1 MDQQTEELK
10 KKIDKVEE
18 ICKKYDMIPAK
29 PGDRIWVLTDICYI
43 KLASLK
49 NQLYNLHDHK
59 YNKNGRLD
67 V

>member
-18 ICKKYDMIPAK
+18 ICKKYDRFPAK
-29 PGDRIWVLTDICYI
+29 PGDRIWVLTDICYT
-43 KLASLK
+43 KWALLK
-49 NQLYNLHDHK
+49 NQLDDDINHK